1 MKNIKPLKKFGQN
14 YLVDENVVRKF
25 VNELSPAPDDCIV
38 EIGPGKGS
46 ITQELFKYTNKLI
59 AVEIDNR
66 VISNLHK
73 NHPNL
78 DIINNDI
85 LKLDFQKVYRKCEK
99 KIRIIGNIPFNI
111 TSPIVFK
118 LIENRN
124 LVGDSVLIIPL
135 DIAKRFIAEKRTKE
149 YGILTILL
157 NYFADVKLCFRISP
171 NVFRPRP
178 KIEAAVVHISF
189 EKEID
194 PEINSGMFISVVKAS
209 FGNRRKTLKNSLSNG
224 IFKSYDFSKIDLDLS
239 RRAEEL
245 DIKDFIFLT
254 KFFQDDAKQS
264 S

>member
-1 MKNIKPLKKFGQN
+1 M
-14 YLVDENVVRKF
+14 DENVVKKF

-46 ITQELFKYTNKLI
+46 ITKELLSKVSKLI
-59 AVEIDNR
+59 AIEIDNR
-66 VISNLHK
+66 VIDNLINKYSNLSVLNSDVLKVDFK
-73 NHPNL
+73 N
-78 DIINNDI
+78 IY
-85 LKLDFQKVYRKCEK
+85 KREK
-99 KIRIIGNIPFNI
+99 NKIRIIGNIPFNI
-111 TSPIVFK
+111 TSPIFFK
-118 LIENRN
+118 LMENRN
-124 LVGDSVLIIPL
+124 FIKDAVLIIPL
-135 DIAKRFIAEKRTKE
+135 DIAKRLIASKRTKE

-157 NYFADVKLCFRISP
+157 NYFSDLKLCFKISP
-171 NVFRPRP
+171 NVFIPRP

-194 PEINSGMFISVVKAS
+194 PEINSRMFISVVKAS